1 MLNAEW
7 LAKQPP
13 AFKQPTINNQHS
25 AFNIQQFPPCHQH
38 SAIGDQQ

>member
-13 AFKQPTINNQHS
+13 AFKQP
-25 AFNIQQFPPCHQH
+25 AFTIQQFPPCHQH